1 MFLIRTAFWLSLLV
15 LILPTDEQQQRVIY
29 GNAQAAVKD
38 LGSFCDRNPG
48 VCEAS
53 KNAAHTFGQKAQ
65 FGAKM
70 VMDFIQEKAGNDGQA
85 AASNASDRRPS
96 FLQRNSQNTLTR
108 DDLNPAWSVPSS
120 DAGV

>member
-70 VMDFIQEKAGNDGQA
+70 VMDFIQEKAGNDGQP

-96 FLQRNSQNTLTR
+96 FLQQNSQNTLTQ

>member
-15 LILPTDEQQQRVIY
+15 LLLPTDEQEQRVIY

-70 VMDFIQEKAGNDGQA
+70 VMDFIQEKAGTDGQA
-85 AASNASDRRPS
+85 AATNASDRRPA
-96 FLQRNSQNTLTR
+96 FLQQNSQNTLTQ